1 MILRLSNYFSSYF
14 TGFSEDCLIGA
25 GKIMLSYRHGFHAG
39 NQADVLKHAVLISCL
54 DYLAKKP
61 KPFLYIDTH
70 AGAGSYRL
78 DQGFA
83 AQNREWSQ
91 GIGRFLPAPEE
102 TGILGKPLMISRYL
116 RIAGKFYGSSRVY
129 AGSPLL
135 AAELLR
141 PQDRACCFE
150 LHPADFTALTACLGG
165 DRRFRLRKEDGPGG
179 LKSLL
184 PPESHR
190 GLVFIDPSYEL
201 KEDYRRLIPALEEGL
216 RRFPG
221 GIYIIWYPLL
231 LGRGIKSRGHEYGE
245 TLLGL
250 YGGRRCRTE
259 LRFGPP
265 GQEARLYGCGL
276 VLFNPPWTL
285 KAELEESLP
294 VLAGKPGNGEG
305 WELIWEE

>member
-1 MILRLSNYFSSYF
+1 
-14 TGFSEDCLIGA
+14 
-25 GKIMLSYRHGFHAG
+25 
-39 NQADVLKHAVLISCL
+39 
-54 DYLAKKP
+54 
-61 KPFLYIDTH
+61 
-70 AGAGSYRL
+70 
-78 DQGFA
+78 
-83 AQNREWSQ
+83 
-91 GIGRFLPAPEE
+91 
-102 TGILGKPLMISRYL
+102 MISRYL
-116 RIAGKFYGSSRVY
+116 KTAGKFYDRGYY

-150 LHPADFTALTACLGG
+150 MHPADFAALTARLGG
-165 DRRFRLRKEDGPGG
+165 DRRFQLRKENGPGG

-184 PPESHR
+184 PPESR
-190 GLVFIDPSYEL
+190 RALVFIDPSYEL

-231 LGRGIKSRGHEYGE
+231 LGKGIKSRGDEYGE

-250 YGGRRCRTE
+250 YGGSRCRVE

-265 GQEARLYGCGL
+265 GKARLYGCGL

-294 VLAGKPGNGEG
+294 ILAEK
-305 WELIWEE
+305 LAACCACRFFA

>member
-1 MILRLSNYFSSYF
+1 
-14 TGFSEDCLIGA
+14 
-25 GKIMLSYRHGFHAG
+25 MLSYRHGFHAG
-39 NQADVLKHAVLISCL
+39 NQADVLKHGILLSCL

-61 KPFLYIDTH
+61 KPFLYADTH

-83 AQNREWSQ
+83 ALNREWAR
-91 GIGRFLPAPEE
+91 GIGRFLPAAE
-102 TGILGKPLMISRYL
+102 GKDSSIMISRYL
-116 RIAGKFYGSSRVY
+116 ETVGKFYSRSQVY

-150 LHPADFTALTACLGG
+150 MHPADFTALSACLSG
-165 DRRFRLRKEDGPGG
+165 DRRFRVRKEDGLGG

-184 PPESHR
+184 PPKSR
-190 GLVFIDPSYEL
+190 RALIFIDPSYEL
-201 KEDYRRLIPALEEGL
+201 KEDYRRLISALEEAL

-221 GIYIIWYPLL
+221 GTYVIWYPLL
-231 LGRGIKSRGHEYGE
+231 RETEIGGGPEYGE

-250 YGGRRCRTE
+250 YRGRRSRTE
-259 LRFGPP
+259 LFFGQP
-265 GQEARLYGCGL
+265 GGQGRLYGCGL

-294 VLAGKPGNGEG
+294 LLAEKLGTG
-305 WELIWEE
+305 